1 MFFKIIQNLA
11 HTEMLAHYNDGE
23 CQCNQYCDA
32 NVMYWRNTTAI
43 HTTRP
48 SHVLN
53 KERFDQAVFKLHT

>member
-1 MFFKIIQNLA
+1 
-11 HTEMLAHYNDGE
+11 MLAHFNDGE